1 MTARSMVTLPT
12 QPHTVAS
19 IRRGRADRHPVAPR
33 STQEAFMQQD
43 TRADA
48 SPAGA
53 PSRATGVGHDS
64 GVGQE
69 PGIQDPG
76 ITEELLVEEVSI
88 DGMCGV
94 Y

>member
-1 MTARSMVTLPT
+1 
-12 QPHTVAS
+12 
-19 IRRGRADRHPVAPR
+19 
-33 STQEAFMQQD
+33 MQQD

-48 SPAGA
+48 SSAGA
-53 PSRATGVGHDS
+53 PSRTTGAGHDPR
-64 GVGQE
+64 VGQE
-69 PGIQDPG
+69 PEIGDPG

>member
-1 MTARSMVTLPT
+1 
-12 QPHTVAS
+12 
-19 IRRGRADRHPVAPR
+19 
-33 STQEAFMQQD
+33 MQQD
-43 TRADA
+43 TGADA
-48 SPAGA
+48 SPADA
-53 PSRATGVGHDS
+53 PSRATGAGHDL

-69 PGIQDPG
+69 AGVGNPE

>member
-1 MTARSMVTLPT
+1 
-12 QPHTVAS
+12 
-19 IRRGRADRHPVAPR
+19 
-33 STQEAFMQQD
+33 MQQD
-43 TRADA
+43 IRADA
-48 SPAGA
+48 GPASG
-53 PSRATGVGHDS
+53 PSRAAGVGHDP

-69 PGIQDPG
+69 PGIGDPG